1 MNLEKL
7 KKKSINLRQKTFMAF
22 IEKGEAH
29 LGGSFSMIE
38 SLLAIYEIILK
49 KSDKFILSKAHASFP
64 LCLLLKDKGLNPEI
78 KTHLEIDLKNGINCT
93 TGSLGH
99 GLPIATGMAF
109 AKKKQNIKGKIF
121 VMISDGECQEG
132 NTWE

>member
-1 MNLEKL
+1 MNLKKL
-7 KKKSINLRQKTFMAF
+7 KKKAIDLRIKTFKAF

-38 SLLAIYEIILK
+38 LLITIYEIIIK
-49 KSDKFILSKAHASFP
+49 KKDKFILSKAHASFP
-64 LCLLLKDKGLNPEI
+64 LCILLREKGLNTQI
-78 KTHLEIDLKNGINCT
+78 KTHLEIDEKNGINCT

-109 AKKKQNIKGKIF
+109 AKKKQKKPGKIY

-132 NTWE
+132 TTW